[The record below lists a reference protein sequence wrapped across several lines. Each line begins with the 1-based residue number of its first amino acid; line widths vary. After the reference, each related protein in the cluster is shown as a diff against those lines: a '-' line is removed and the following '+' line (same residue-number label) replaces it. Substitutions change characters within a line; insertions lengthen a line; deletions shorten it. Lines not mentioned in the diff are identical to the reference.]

1 MSLIDLELRWSL
13 ELSWSLTFFGIIEF
27 VIVGD
32 FFESVE
38 SIQGFFSVVPSFL
51 QTLDFVLL
59 GLSFTTT
66 YVE

>member
-1 MSLIDLELRWSL
+1 M